1 MSPKHLLMVMA
12 LTTGTVVSTSAQTTT
27 DFKSYTQAVPGSNQ
41 TYAMVAI
48 PGGKFLMGSL
58 PGEKGHKPDE
68 GPKHSV
74 TIEPFYMGKYE
85 VTWDLYDLFAFT
97 NMEKEMATKYTESDA
112 NLAKTDATTRPSPP
126 YVDMSF
132 GMGRAGY
139 PAINMT
145 QYAAI
150 KFCAW
155 LYAKTGVFYRL
166 PTEAEWEYACRG
178 NDKNA
183 ALAYSFGNDVKKLG
197 EYAVF
202 TGNSDGGYKQVG
214 TKKPNPFGL
223 YDMHGN
229 VMEWTQDQY
238 IVDYYKQVAS
248 GKIKEPY
255 APTTTLYP
263 NSVRG
268 GSWDDE
274 PDVLRSAARTPSA
287 PAWKMLDPQSPKSD
301 WWLTSASF
309 VGFRII
315 RPAKAPGDEEIK
327 AYYGIKALKDY

>member
-1 MSPKHLLMVMA
+1 MRLPHLVPAVLLAMSSLA
-12 LTTGTVVSTSAQTTT
+12 AFAQAPDKFT
-27 DFKSYTQAVPGSNQ
+27 SYTQVIPGSSQTYEMAAVPGGEF
-41 TYAMVAI
+41 M
-48 PGGKFLMGSL
+48 MGS
-58 PGEKGHKPDE
+58 PATEKGRKPDE
-68 GPKHSV
+68 GPQHKV
-74 TIEPFYMGKYE
+74 KIEPFWMGKYE
-85 VTWDLYDLFAFT
+85 VTWDLYDLYAFK
-97 NMEKEMATKYTESDA
+97 NMETEMAAKYPGGDLS
-112 NLAKTDATTRPSPP
+112 KTDASTRPSPP

-155 LYAKTGVFYRL
+155 LYDKTGIFYRL
-166 PTEAEWEYACRG
+166 PTEAEWEYACRA
-178 NDKNA
+178 KTTTP
-183 ALAYSFGNDVKKLG
+183 YSFGADVKKLG

-202 TGNSDGGYKQVG
+202 KGNSDGAYKKVG

-229 VMEWTQDQY
+229 VMEWTKDQY
-238 IVDYYKQVAS
+238 IPTYYASVAK
-248 GKIKEPY
+248 GAVKEPF

-268 GSWDDE
+268 GSWDDD
-274 PDVLRSAARTPSA
+274 PDVLRSAARTPSD
-287 PAWKMLDPQSPKSD
+287 PSWKVLDPQSPKSD

-309 VGFRII
+309 VGFRIV
-315 RPAKAPGDEEIK
+315 RPATKPSDEDIK
-327 AYYGIKALKDY
+327 AYYNIEPIKDY